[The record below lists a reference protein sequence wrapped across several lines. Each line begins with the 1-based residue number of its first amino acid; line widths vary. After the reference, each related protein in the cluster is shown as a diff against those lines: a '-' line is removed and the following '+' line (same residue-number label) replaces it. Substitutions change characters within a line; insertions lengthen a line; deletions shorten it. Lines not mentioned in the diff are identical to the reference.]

1 LWGRVRISLK
11 PVLKHTNTWSTLTLR
26 VVLAATILV
35 KKPRRG
41 KSSFHG
47 KPMFMRVLPMM
58 VKTSA
63 MKTDE
68 LAIERQKCF
77 RIEQDPL

>member
-1 LWGRVRISLK
+1 
-11 PVLKHTNTWSTLTLR
+11 
-26 VVLAATILV
+26 
-35 KKPRRG
+35 
-41 KSSFHG
+41 
-47 KPMFMRVLPMM
+47 MM